1 MATVRLFANLR
12 EIVGSGRLEVDAGTV
27 GEVLDALVAAH
38 GAEFRDGLEQS
49 RVWRNG
55 DPAEPT
61 MGVTASD
68 EVAIIPPVS
77 GGSGRLVDTRAAT
90 QGVPIPAVAAASA
103 ALVLAIANAFDS
115 PAWFIAALVGVL
127 AVWASDLVDQG
138 RLTGTGLRAL
148 PLVLVVF
155 LGTSAG
161 WWFASRGSGA
171 AGLGMAAILAV
182 LITLI
187 AASFRPDTRTIT
199 SVSTTTMVSAVAGV
213 AGAGLAAVRL
223 AEGGRTLI
231 WLFLVMVVIGAAASG
246 ATRALR
252 TIAVV
257 DPLVAGALGTILGG
271 LVAALVL
278 DLQVVGFLLV
288 SILVALAAI
297 AGRALGALGRTG
309 ELYLAEDLPGY
320 LPGLDGAVMAASIF
334 LFAVTFFT

>member
-12 EIVGSGRLEVDAGTV
+12 EIAGSGRLDVDAETV
-27 GEVLDALVAAH
+27 GGVLDALVAAH
-38 GAEFRDGLEQS
+38 GDAFRDGLAQS

-55 DPAEPT
+55 DPAEPD
-61 MGVTASD
+61 MAVGPSD

-77 GGSGRLVDTRAAT
+77 GGAGPFEQGRPASR
-90 QGVPIPAVAAASA
+90 GVPLPAVVGASS
-103 ALVLAIANAFDS
+103 ALVLAITNAFDS
-115 PAWFIAALVGVL
+115 PAWFIAVLVGVL

-148 PLVLVVF
+148 PLVTAVF
-155 LGTSAG
+155 LGISSG
-161 WWFASRGSGA
+161 WWFAARGFGA
-171 AGLGMAAILAV
+171 AGLGVAAILAV
-182 LITLI
+182 LLTLTM
-187 AASFRPDTRTIT
+187 ASFRPDTRTIT
-199 SVSTTTMVSAVAGV
+199 SVSTTTMVSVVAAVG
-213 AGAGLAAVRL
+213 GASLAAVRL
-223 AEGGRTLI
+223 AEGGRILI
-231 WLFLVMVVIGAAASG
+231 WLYLVMVVLGALASG
-246 ATRALR
+246 AARSVR
-252 TIAVV
+252 TVAVV

-320 LPGLDGAVMAASIF
+320 LPALDGAVMAASVF